1 MRSRTPLFALLF
13 TVGFF
18 ALPHIAHAG
27 IPFFGPIIPD
37 SNIPGNI
44 NAVCPASWGMMMT
57 VINNII
63 SLLLTVFIVF
73 LTPLVLAYAGFLLV
87 FNQGDPGKIS
97 EAKKV
102 VTNTIV
108 GIVVALASWMIVDA
122 VMAVL
127 YSPGNAG
134 GTWST
139 MIFSSGDFCLP
150 QKGALS
156 SDVLDPTKTAP
167 SVTPGAGT
175 TLATDLS
182 NVPGNPCNPATIMAA
197 APATAAQANQL
208 ACVAKGESTCG
219 TKNPP
224 YNLNYSW
231 GIASGSSGKAST
243 AAGAYQV
250 LLSSNHDCYEKK
262 PCYAAVGLPMDGGT
276 KLNCQTGF
284 DSKGFPIAG
293 SAVVETCKKAAGN
306 VACSA
311 AAAVC
316 LLGKQSFA
324 SAYATDPYTAS
335 CLSAYP
341 G

>member
-1 MRSRTPLFALLF
+1 MRSRTSLFALLF

-18 ALPHIAHAG
+18 ALPHLAHAG
-27 IPFFGPIIPD
+27 IPFFGPIIPG

-44 NAVCPASWGMMMT
+44 NAVCPAGWGMMMT

-73 LTPLVLAYAGFLLV
+73 LTPLVLTYAGFLLV
-87 FNQGDPGKIS
+87 FNQGDPGKVS
-97 EAKKV
+97 EARKV
-102 VTNTIV
+102 ITNTIV

-122 VMAVL
+122 IMAAL

-139 MIFSSGDFCLP
+139 MIYSNGNFCLP
-150 QKGALS
+150 QAGALS
-156 SDVLDPTKTAP
+156 TDVLNPATTIP
-167 SVTPGAGT
+167 GVIPGAGT
-175 TLATDLS
+175 TLSTNLS
-182 NVPGNPCNPATIMAA
+182 NVPGNPCNPATIMGATS
-197 APATAAQANQL
+197 ATASQANLL
-208 ACVAKGESTCG
+208 ACVAQGESTCG
-219 TKNPP
+219 TTNPP

-231 GIASGSSGKAST
+231 NVAGKTGSAST

-250 LLSSNHDCYEKK
+250 LLASNHLCYETK
-262 PCYAAVGLPMDGGT
+262 PCYMAVGLPADGGT

-284 DSKGFPIAG
+284 DPKGFPLPG

-311 AAAVC
+311 SAAVC
-316 LLGKQSFA
+316 LLNKQSFS
-324 SAYATDPYTAS
+324 SAYATDTYTAGCIS
-335 CLSAYP
+335 KY
-341 G
+341 GG